1 MNGEMEVKRQR
12 KGGVMVAPS
21 EITPHLM
28 TEAPIAPPAEIK
40 MAKKIINHFLSPSP
54 MDHKSEKLE

>member
-21 EITPHLM
+21 EITPRLM
-28 TEAPIAPPAEIK
+28 TGAPIAPPAEIK
-40 MAKKIINHFLSPSP
+40 MAKKIINHSLSSSP
-54 MDHKSEKLE
+54 YGP